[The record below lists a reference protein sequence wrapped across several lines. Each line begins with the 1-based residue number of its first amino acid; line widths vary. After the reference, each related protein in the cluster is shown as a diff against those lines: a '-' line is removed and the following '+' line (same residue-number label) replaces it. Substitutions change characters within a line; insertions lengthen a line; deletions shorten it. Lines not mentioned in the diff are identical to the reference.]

1 HAIVCLV
8 GAGMWRAVPELLGE
22 RGWQGRWKRKQQM
35 MLPSRV
41 FDSEVGRG
49 DDPTNAAG
57 RLRSCRLEEVG
68 RVLGAVKQA
77 SPGAG
82 PRKPADIFAY
92 VLDAIRA
99 HKVAPTTMP
108 SPDA

>member
-1 HAIVCLV
+1 
-8 GAGMWRAVPELLGE
+8 
-22 RGWQGRWKRKQQM
+22 
-35 MLPSRV
+35 
-41 FDSEVGRG
+41 
-49 DDPTNAAG
+49 
-57 RLRSCRLEEVG
+57 LEDVV
-68 RVLGAVKQA
+68 RVLDAVKQA
-77 SPGAG
+77 LPGAD